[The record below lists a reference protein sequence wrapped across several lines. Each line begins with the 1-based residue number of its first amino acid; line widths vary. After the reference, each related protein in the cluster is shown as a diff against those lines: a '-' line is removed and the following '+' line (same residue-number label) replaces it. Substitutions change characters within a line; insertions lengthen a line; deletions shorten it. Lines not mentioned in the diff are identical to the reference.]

1 MNQFKV
7 TVYINTWSEDPTD
20 WIAENIN
27 DCLEEGE
34 ELTSIT
40 TVRYEKISA
49 ELRPEL
55 CRYLH

>member
-40 TVRYEKISA
+40 TVRYENDEQKS
-49 ELRPEL
+49 
-55 CRYLH
+55 